1 MPRLVLKPPSTLVAD
16 LPAPVRAA
24 LWMVAASSA
33 FAAMIILIRELTAT
47 FDPLQVVFFR
57 NVFGL
62 IAMLPWLAGHGL
74 RALRTQ
80 RLGLHALRATIGI
93 VSMICWFTAL
103 SLMPLAEA
111 TALSFTAPIF
121 ASVLAVIFLGEVM
134 RLRRW
139 SATAVGLLGTLVILR
154 PDGSSIEAA
163 AMLALASAV
172 LGAASPIFVKI
183 MARTE
188 STGAIVTYMVLFLT
202 PLSLVP
208 ALLVWQQ
215 PSLVEL
221 GFAALLGLAGTL
233 GHLCFTRA
241 LATADAT
248 VVVPFDYLRL
258 PAVALMAWL
267 VFAEVPVIWTWIGG
281 AIIAASSIYMTLR
294 EMKLKR
300 EAQPEVTVV
309 SPGLPAQ
316 AQVAPSPGEGP
327 PLDPAGQA
335 QAGAPPKPGGSA

>member
-1 MPRLVLKPPSTLVAD
+1 MLRLAARLPTASVAGP
-16 LPAPVRAA
+16 PAPLRAA
-24 LWMVAASSA
+24 LWMIAATTA
-33 FAAMIILIRELTAT
+33 FALMIILIRHLTAT

-62 IAMLPWLAGHGL
+62 IAMLPWLAGQGIGG
-74 RALRTQ
+74 LRTQ
-80 RLGLHALRATIGI
+80 RLGLHALRATIGV

-103 SLMPLAEA
+103 SLMPLAQA

-121 ASVLAVIFLGEVM
+121 TSVLAVLLLGEVM

-139 SATAVGLLGTLVILR
+139 SATAIGLLGTLVILR
-154 PDGSSIEAA
+154 PDGSSMEPAA
-163 AMLALASAV
+163 LLAIASAL

-188 STGAIVTYMVLFLT
+188 STGAIVTYMVLFTT

-208 ALLVWQQ
+208 ALLVWQTPTLAQ
-215 PSLVEL
+215 L

-258 PAVALMAWL
+258 PAVALIAYL
-267 VFAEVPVIWTWIGG
+267 AFGEVPVIWTWIGG
-281 AIIAASSIYMTLR
+281 VIIAASSLYMTLR

-300 EAQPEVTVV
+300 
-309 SPGLPAQ
+309 Q
-316 AQVAPSPGEGP
+316 AQVGNPSAASGSP
-327 PLDPAGQA
+327 PTPC
-335 QAGAPPKPGGSA
+335 AGAPQASEREPTG

>member
-1 MPRLVLKPPSTLVAD
+1 MLRLAVKSPAALVAG
-16 LPAPVRAA
+16 LPSPVRAA
-24 LWMVAASSA
+24 LWMVAASMA
-33 FAAMIILIRELTAT
+33 FAVMIILIRHLTAT

-62 IAMLPWLAGHGL
+62 IAMLPCLAGHGVG
-74 RALRTQ
+74 ALRTQ

-103 SLMPLAEA
+103 SLMPLAQA

-139 SATAVGLLGTLVILR
+139 SATAVGLLGTLIIVR
-154 PDGSSIEAA
+154 PGYSSVDTAA
-163 AMLALASAV
+163 LLAIASAV

-188 STGAIVTYMVLFLT
+188 STGAIVTYMVLFTT

-208 ALLVWQQ
+208 ALLVWQTPTLGQ
-215 PSLVEL
+215 L

-241 LATADAT
+241 LASADAT

-258 PAVALMAWL
+258 PAVALIAYL

-294 EMKLKR
+294 EAKLRR
-300 EAQPEVTVV
+300 EAATSESEAT
-309 SPGLPAQ
+309 S
-316 AQVAPSPGEGP
+316 
-327 PLDPAGQA
+327 
-335 QAGAPPKPGGSA
+335 